1 VRGGIVNGPG
11 RGGGAAASGSA
22 AIRAA
27 TPNDWQ
33 AIAELLSMAALPLDG
48 AAEHFHEFVVA
59 ERGGVVVGC
68 AGVEHYADV
77 GLLRS
82 VAVVPSERGLG
93 TGASLVSRCISDARA
108 AGLDALVL
116 LTTTAERYFPRFG
129 FDVIDRADVPD
140 AVRASAEFR
149 GACPASAV
157 AMRLVVSEPSLDAS
171 TIVDV

>member
-1 VRGGIVNGPG
+1 MRGGIVNGLG
-11 RGGGAAASGSA
+11 LGVGATASGAAS
-22 AIRAA
+22 IRAA

-33 AIAELLSMAALPLDG
+33 AIAKLLSASALPLDG
-48 AAEHFHEFVVA
+48 AAEHLHEFVVA

-82 VAVVPSERGLG
+82 VAVVASERGLG
-93 TGASLVSRCISDARA
+93 TGTSLVSRCISDARA
-108 AGLDALVL
+108 AGLAALVL

-129 FDVIDRADVPD
+129 FDAIDRAHVPD

-157 AMRLVVSEPSLDAS
+157 AMRLVVSGNQVDAS
-171 TIVDV
+171 IIVDI

>member
-1 VRGGIVNGPG
+1 MRGGIVNGSG
-11 RGGGAAASGSA
+11 LRVGATASGAASIRGS
-22 AIRAA
+22 
-27 TPNDWQ
+27 TPNDWPP
-33 AIAELLSMAALPLDG
+33 IADLLSASALPLDG
-48 AAEHFHEFVVA
+48 AAEHLPEFVVA

-68 AGVEHYADV
+68 AAVERYADV

-82 VAVVPSERGLG
+82 VAVVASERGLG

-129 FDVIDRADVPD
+129 FDVIDRAHVPD

-157 AMRLVVSEPSLDAS
+157 AMRLVVAGTE
-171 TIVDV
+171 T